1 MNVNMIS
8 ETNEILNGKD
18 CVSKTDHS
26 SRSDAKIRAELIQDG
41 PMGIRFARESEIT
54 PGYLP
59 RPS

>member
-41 PMGIRFARESEIT
+41 PMGVRDNPR
-54 PGYLP
+54 LP
-59 RPS
+59 APSFINI